1 MDYEDIN
8 DVIPYPAISYM
19 TKHDLDKDHKYEPR
33 CFKSHEMI
41 SQLYGDNCRY
51 IVTMRDPLK

>member
-41 SQLYGDNCRY
+41 S
-51 IVTMRDPLK
+51 